1 MHIPRRTFLA
11 SFAAMVFPRF
21 LFAAN
26 RRLDI
31 RIDPTDFGKARVED
45 IRAVLLSAAEEIW
58 KHCPSTQFDTPGF
71 HIFHRKDSPIT
82 IFDRT
87 KDNRIAIGLATLDAV
102 AWAAGFD
109 RVTARLGDL
118 NPIWF
123 LVAFGAQALAY
134 VGYVFAY
141 REIARV

>member
-1 MHIPRRTFLA
+1 MTLPPFFRRTHRERTRLE
-11 SFAAMVFPRF
+11 SLVFVV
-21 LFAAN
+21 
-26 RRLDI
+26 
-31 RIDPTDFGKARVED
+31 T
-45 IRAVLLSAAEEIW
+45 S
-58 KHCPSTQFDTPGF
+58 
-71 HIFHRKDSPIT
+71 
-82 IFDRT
+82 
-87 KDNRIAIGLATLDAV
+87 IAIGLATLDAV